1 MRSSSSPKTL
11 AIAVILAVL
20 LSACAQPN
28 ATTAPKGPGGRKGG
42 GDVPV
47 LIAKAT
53 TKDVPIDLDVIGNV
67 EASSTVTIKPQ
78 VSGELKTA
86 LFKEGEFVK
95 AGDPMFEIDNR
106 GLTAQIAQATANL
119 ARSEAQF
126 RQATSTLAKD
136 TAQAEYFKSVA
147 ARNAQLAV
155 EGIVSKEQNLLSI
168 SQAEAQKELT
178 SADRAAIESTRA
190 DIAANKATIDN
201 LKVQL
206 GFTIIRAPITGRT
219 GTLMVKPGNIISA
232 NSSDLVT
239 IVQIQPVNVTF
250 AVPESQF
257 QKIANRFGKE
267 KIPVMATSQDTPDT
281 PHQGLLNF
289 IENTVDASTGTL
301 RLRASFPNADRKMWP
316 GQFVR
321 VRMRLGVL
329 ENAIVVPN
337 QAVQTGQDGNFIY
350 VVKEDRS
357 VESRSVTTGA
367 RNGQELVITK
377 GLKVGETVVTEGQL
391 RIAPGIKVT
400 PRVPGA
406 GGRKGEG
413 KGPASEGKGPGG
425 ETKAPAGEGM
435 APDGGERKGGGEG
448 KGPRGERKK
457 SE

>member
-1 MRSSSSPKTL
+1 MRSLSSPQPL
-11 AIAVILAVL
+11 AIAVSLAVL
-20 LSACAQPN
+20 LSACGQQP
-28 ATTAPKGPGGRKGG
+28 ATTGPKGPGGRKGG

-47 LIAKAT
+47 VIAKAT

-95 AGDPMFEIDNR
+95 AGDPMFDIDNR
-106 GLTAQIAQATANL
+106 SLIAQISQATANL
-119 ARSEAQF
+119 ARSEAQS
-126 RQATSTLAKD
+126 RQATATLAKD
-136 TAQAEYFKSVA
+136 VAQAEYFKSVA
-147 ARNAQLAV
+147 VRNEQLV
-155 EGIVSKEQNLLSI
+155 REGIVSKEQNLQSI
-168 SQAEAQKELT
+168 SQAEAQKEAAA
-178 SADRAAIESTRA
+178 ADRAAIESTRA

-206 GFTIIRAPITGRT
+206 GFTVIRAPITGRT
-219 GTLMVKPGNIISA
+219 GTLLVKPGNIISA
-232 NSSDLVT
+232 NSTDLVT

-267 KIPVMATSQDTPDT
+267 KIPVTASSQDTPDA

-321 VRMRLGVL
+321 VRMRLGTL
-329 ENAIVVPN
+329 ENAVVVPN

-357 VESRSVTTGA
+357 VENRPVTTGA

-377 GLKVGETVVTEGQL
+377 GLSVGETVVTEGQL

-400 PRVPGA
+400 PRIPGA
-406 GGRKGEG
+406 GGRKGDG
-413 KGPASEGKGPGG
+413 KSEG
-425 ETKAPAGEGM
+425 EG
-435 APDGGERKGGGEG
+435 KGGGEG
-448 KGPRGERKK
+448 KGDGKGRSERKK